1 MRRFLPLLVLVIG
14 CSSNDDA
21 GAVDDAA
28 IDTRTTGDTNL
39 ATDSVGTD
47 TIGTDTTGTDTT
59 GTDATGTDTTAT
71 DTATT
76 DTIGADTAPS
86 TKRGFP
92 VGAPWVS
99 FYGTAAQMGDLTK
112 AASTFRIFNIDADP
126 GDGGGNFTTA
136 QITTLKNGGK
146 NKVISYL
153 NLGSCENTRTYWSKV
168 PTGFVSCSANTAAHA
183 GAYSGYPDE
192 QWMNVGN
199 ADYQKLI
206 IEHVAARLVAQGV
219 DGFFF
224 DNLEIVEHSATETNG
239 KCDAA
244 CSQGGLDL
252 VRKLREK
259 FPDMLF
265 VMQNAT
271 GNITRKG
278 TTGGL
283 AFPSL
288 LDGISHEEVYQ
299 PYDSGVEAELLAWQA
314 MKLMPGGQPF
324 WIGTEDYVGA
334 CTASTAAKSIYDK
347 SRAKGFSPYATDASG
362 SQLVVCYW
370 GF

>member
-1 MRRFLPLLVLVIG
+1 MRRLLPLACLVVA
-14 CSSNDDA
+14 CSSSNDDGGTPVDGSA
-21 GAVDDAA
+21 DDVGTHDDSSTVDGGSDTRPGDGGADAA
-28 IDTRTTGDTNL
+28 ASDGTT
-39 ATDSVGTD
+39 S
-47 TIGTDTTGTDTT
+47 DTTGIDSAP
-59 GTDATGTDTTAT
+59 TDAG
-71 DTATT
+71 
-76 DTIGADTAPS
+76 GDTAPS
-86 TKRGFP
+86 SKRGFP
-92 VGAPWVS
+92 ASAPWVS
-99 FYGTAAQMGDLTK
+99 FYGTAAQMGDLAK
-112 AASTFRIFNIDADP
+112 AASTFRVLNIDADP

-153 NLGSCENTRTYWSKV
+153 NLGSCENTRTYWDTV

-206 IEHVAARLVAQGV
+206 VEYVAPRLVAQGV

-224 DNLEIVEHSATETNG
+224 DNLEIVEHSATDTNG
-239 KCDAA
+239 KCDSA

-259 FPDMLF
+259 FPDLLF

-271 GNITRKG
+271 SDVTRKG

-299 PYDSGVEAELLAWQA
+299 PYDSSVEAELLAWQG
-314 MKLMPGGQPF
+314 MKLTPGGQPF
-324 WIGTEDYVGA
+324 WIGTEDYVGS
-334 CTASTAAKSIYDK
+334 CTSTTSAKSIYDK

-370 GF
+370 PF